1 MSRLFIFTAVNKNA
15 RKHLNDSIENPIGQ
29 SIIKS
34 HLDNIKMDQFKAE
47 DGNYYAWG
55 AIPGKKNNAT
65 WSKLQA

>member
-55 AIPGKKNNAT
+55 AIPGKINNAT
-65 WSKLQA
+65 

>member
-34 HLDNIKMDQFKAE
+34 HLDNIKMISLKLKMEIIMHGEQFQV
-47 DGNYYAWG
+47 
-55 AIPGKKNNAT
+55 KKIMQLKN
-65 WSKLQA
+65 